1 MAKNNALCLNCGE
14 GYYVC
19 RSCESIW
26 SWRQVACCPECYRE
40 LQKKNEKESIKSEV
54 TKQDNV
60 SKVEATKSSKENK
73 VVSKQKKVKTSSI
86 KKVEK

>member
-1 MAKNNALCLNCGE
+1 MAKNNAHCLNCGK

-60 SKVEATKSSKENK
+60 SKAEATKLSKEGK
-73 VVSKQKKVKTSSI
+73 VVPKSKKAKTSTVI
-86 KKVEK
+86 KTEK

>member
-1 MAKNNALCLNCGE
+1 MAKNNALCLNCGK